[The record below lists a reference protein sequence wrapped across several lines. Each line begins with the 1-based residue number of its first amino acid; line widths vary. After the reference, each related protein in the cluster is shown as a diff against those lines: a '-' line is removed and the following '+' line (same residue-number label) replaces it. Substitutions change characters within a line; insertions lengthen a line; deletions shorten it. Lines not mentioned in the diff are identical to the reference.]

1 MATKPKTQAAKKSA
15 ASKPAATKPATAK
28 GSAKPA
34 APASAAGDLSFD
46 TGTVVTEGNPGQRPD
61 SRAAQEFA
69 DRETIHA
76 SQCVVNS
83 ECTLTSGCRGRL
95 RQTSAISGKV
105 QIYCPKCGQF
115 AAGTRPLH
123 GLVSGGGGKLF
134 DRVGGK

>member
-1 MATKPKTQAAKKSA
+1 MATKPTKKPPAKPPAAKAKPPVETP
-15 ASKPAATKPATAK
+15 PAAGELAFDSPTTPVIVETTA
-28 GSAKPA
+28 
-34 APASAAGDLSFD
+34 
-46 TGTVVTEGNPGQRPD
+46 GQRPD

-83 ECTLTSGCRGRL
+83 ECTLTPGCRGRL
-95 RQTSAISGKV
+95 RQTNAISGKV